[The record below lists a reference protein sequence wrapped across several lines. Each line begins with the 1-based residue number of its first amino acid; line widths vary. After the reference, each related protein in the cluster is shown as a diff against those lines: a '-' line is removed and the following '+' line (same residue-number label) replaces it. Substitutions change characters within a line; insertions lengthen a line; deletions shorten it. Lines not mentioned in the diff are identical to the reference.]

1 MSALSSW
8 GDSYAGEEEEMR
20 KRPDKHRQ
28 ARDRRDEVVTAA
40 TKAGEAAYAP
50 YSGFQVGAAVLTATG
65 RIFTGCNVENVSYG
79 LTVCAERVA
88 VWNAVAA
95 GEREVVAVAV
105 VTDGPLVFPCGACL
119 QVIQEFAGTE
129 PPVII
134 AANLEGAAEV
144 RSLAECLPCAFT
156 SFKPDNPEAGE

>member
-1 MSALSSW
+1 MARMAGGPETAKRARQKLIAAAL
-8 GDSYAGEEEEMR
+8 
-20 KRPDKHRQ
+20 K
-28 ARDRRDEVVTAA
+28 AREQ
-40 TKAGEAAYAP
+40 AYAP
-50 YSGFQVGAAVLTATG
+50 YSRFRVGAAVLTSSG

-88 VWNAVAA
+88 VWNAAAA
-95 GEREVVAVAV
+95 GERELVAVAV
-105 VTDGPLVFPCGACL
+105 VTDGAPVFPCGACL

-134 AANLEGAAEV
+134 AANLEGAAVV
-144 RSLAECLPCAFT
+144 RSLSECLPCAFT